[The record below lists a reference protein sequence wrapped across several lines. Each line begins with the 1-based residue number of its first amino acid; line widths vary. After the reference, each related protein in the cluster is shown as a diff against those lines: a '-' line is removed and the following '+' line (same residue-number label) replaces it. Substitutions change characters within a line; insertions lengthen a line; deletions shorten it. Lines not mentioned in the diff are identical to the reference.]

1 MSGRTSPMLE
11 NLQPPNKKT
20 PCKVRTLMDSLN
32 ELDAQILEAAV
43 LDSAKWKI
51 KTLAD
56 ELKSLGLVISEKP
69 LTTHRARL
77 CSCWKI

>member
-1 MSGRTSPMLE
+1 MLE
-11 NLQPPNKKT
+11 NLKPPARKAT
-20 PCKVRTLMDSLN
+20 CKVRTIMDTLN
-32 ELDAQILEAAV
+32 ELDAEILEAAV
-43 LDSAKWKI
+43 MDSAKWKI

-56 ELKSLGLVISEKP
+56 ELRNLGIVISEKP

>member
-1 MSGRTSPMLE
+1 MLE
-11 NLQPPNKKT
+11 NLKPPTKT
-20 PCKVRTLMDSLN
+20 HPCKVRTVMDGLN

-51 KTLAD
+51 KTLSD
-56 ELKSLGLVISEKP
+56 ELRNVGIVISEKP

>member
-1 MSGRTSPMLE
+1 MLE

-20 PCKVRTLMDSLN
+20 PCKVRTVMDSLN

>member
-1 MSGRTSPMLE
+1 MLE
-11 NLQPPNKKT
+11 NLQPPGKKT
-20 PCKVRTLMDSLN
+20 ACKVRTIMDGLN

-43 LDSAKWKI
+43 MDSAKWKI

-56 ELKSLGLVISEKP
+56 ELRTVGIVISEKP
-69 LTTHRARL
+69 ISTHRARL

>member
-1 MSGRTSPMLE
+1 MLE
-11 NLQPPNKKT
+11 NLKPPARKH
-20 PCKVRTLMDSLN
+20 PCKVKSVMDELN

-56 ELKSLGLVISEKP
+56 ELRSVGIVISERP

>member
-1 MSGRTSPMLE
+1 MLE
-11 NLQPPNKKT
+11 NLKPPAKKS

-32 ELDAQILEAAV
+32 ELDAEILEAAV

-56 ELKSLGLVISEKP
+56 ELRSLGLVISEKP

>member
-1 MSGRTSPMLE
+1 MLE
-11 NLQPPNKKT
+11 NLKPPQRKVT
-20 PCKVRTLMDSLN
+20 CKVRTIMDGLN
-32 ELDAQILEAAV
+32 ELDAEILEAAV
-43 LDSAKWKI
+43 MDSAKWKI

-56 ELKSLGLVISEKP
+56 ELRSLGIVISEKP

>member
-1 MSGRTSPMLE
+1 
-11 NLQPPNKKT
+11 
-20 PCKVRTLMDSLN
+20 MDSMN

-56 ELKSLGLVISEKP
+56 ELRSFGLVISEKP
-69 LTTHRARL
+69 IATHRARL

>member
-1 MSGRTSPMLE
+1 MLE
-11 NLQPPNKKT
+11 NLQPPSKK
-20 PCKVRTLMDSLN
+20 PACKVRTLMDGMN
-32 ELDAQILEAAV
+32 ELDAQILDAAV
-43 LDSAKWKI
+43 LDSGKWKI

-56 ELKSLGLVISEKP
+56 ELKMLGLIISEKP

>member
-1 MSGRTSPMLE
+1 MLE
-11 NLQPPNKKT
+11 NLKPPARKH
-20 PCKVRTLMDSLN
+20 PCKVKSVMDGLN

-56 ELKSLGLVISEKP
+56 ELNNRGVEISETP
-69 LTTHRARL
+69 LAKHRARN

>member
-1 MSGRTSPMLE
+1 MSGKNPMLE
-11 NLQPPNKKT
+11 NLKPPTKKS
-20 PCKVRTLMDSLN
+20 PCKVRALMDSMN

-56 ELKSLGLVISEKP
+56 ELRGLGLVISEKP
-69 LTTHRARL
+69 IATHRARL

>member
-1 MSGRTSPMLE
+1 MLE

>member
-1 MSGRTSPMLE
+1 MLE

-56 ELKSLGLVISEKP
+56 ELKGLGLVISEKP

>member
-1 MSGRTSPMLE
+1 MLE
-11 NLQPPNKKT
+11 NLKPPQRKVT
-20 PCKVRTLMDSLN
+20 CKVRTIMDGLN
-32 ELDAQILEAAV
+32 ELDAEILEAAV
-43 LDSAKWKI
+43 MDSAKWKI

-56 ELKSLGLVISEKP
+56 ELRAFGIVISEKP

>member
-1 MSGRTSPMLE
+1 MLE
-11 NLQPPNKKT
+11 NLKPTVKKT
-20 PCKVRTLMDSLN
+20 PCKVRTVLESLN

-43 LDSAKWKI
+43 LDSAKWKV

-56 ELKSLGLVISEKP
+56 ELRTLGIVISEKP
-69 LTTHRARL
+69 ITTHRARL

>member
-1 MSGRTSPMLE
+1 MSGRNQMLE
-11 NLQPPNKKT
+11 NLQPPSKKS
-20 PCKVRTLMDSLN
+20 PCKVRALMDSMN

-56 ELKSLGLVISEKP
+56 ELRTLGLVISEKP
-69 LTTHRARL
+69 ISTHRARL

>member
-1 MSGRTSPMLE
+1 MLE
-11 NLQPPNKKT
+11 NLKPPARKH
-20 PCKVRTLMDSLN
+20 PCKVKSVMDGLN

-56 ELKSLGLVISEKP
+56 ELRSVGIVISERP

>member
-1 MSGRTSPMLE
+1 MSGRNQMLE
-11 NLQPPNKKT
+11 NLKPPSKKS
-20 PCKVRTLMDSLN
+20 PCKVRALMDSMN

-56 ELKSLGLVISEKP
+56 ELRSFGLVISEKP
-69 LTTHRARL
+69 IATHRARL

>member
-1 MSGRTSPMLE
+1 MLE
-11 NLQPPNKKT
+11 NLKPPARKT
-20 PCKVRTLMDSLN
+20 TCKVRTVMDTLN
-32 ELDAQILEAAV
+32 ELDAEILEAAV

-56 ELKSLGLVISEKP
+56 ELRGLGIVISEKP
-69 LTTHRARL
+69 LSTHRARL

>member
-1 MSGRTSPMLE
+1 
-11 NLQPPNKKT
+11 
-20 PCKVRTLMDSLN
+20 MDSMN

-43 LDSAKWKI
+43 MDSAKWKI

-56 ELKSLGLVISEKP
+56 ELRGFGLVISEKP
-69 LTTHRARL
+69 IATHRARL